1 MLTILPNDVIQIIPN
16 HLNVFDI
23 ISLSSVS
30 KEQQNLKTFFEKEIK
45 KVKEKKE
52 MIRMFFSPKIIELM
66 GGMRN
71 MLSFPILEWKN
82 KYLGAT
88 GYINGI
94 TPEDLSSS
102 VMVGKDK
109 RYHRPFVTIR
119 TIDQN
124 KRINITT
131 LFQRYTNDK
140 NTWSH
145 GKYNIS
151 FVSESCHFMTHGI
164 IRHELLAMNICNL
177 LNNRGYLMQHSYTS
191 PYDIEKV
198 EDYYLV

>member
-1 MLTILPNDVIQIIPN
+1 
-16 HLNVFDI
+16 
-23 ISLSSVS
+23 
-30 KEQQNLKTFFEKEIK
+30 
-45 KVKEKKE
+45 
-52 MIRMFFSPKIIELM
+52 M

-88 GYINGI
+88 GYIDGI

-102 VMVGKDK
+102 VMIGKDNK
-109 RYHRPFVTIR
+109 YHRPFVTIR

-151 FVSESCHFMTHGI
+151 FVSESGHFMNRGI
-164 IRHELLAMNICNL
+164 IKHELLPINICNL
-177 LNNRGYLMQHSYTS
+177 LKIMPKYCL
-191 PYDIEKV
+191 
-198 EDYYLV
+198 YYI

>member
-1 MLTILPNDVIQIIPN
+1 MLTKLPNDVMKIVPN
-16 HLNVFDI
+16 HLNIFDI
-23 ISLSSVS
+23 MSLSCVS
-30 KEQQNLKTFFEKEIK
+30 KEHHHLKTFFEKEIK

-82 KYLGAT
+82 RYLGAT
-88 GYINGI
+88 GYIDGI

-102 VMVGKDK
+102 VMIGKDK

-151 FVSESCHFMTHGI
+151 FISESCHFMTHGTI
-164 IRHELLAMNICNL
+164 GHELLAINICNL
-177 LNNRGYLMQHSYTS
+177 LNDRGYIMQHSYS
-191 PYDIEKV
+191 NSSEIEKI
-198 EDYYLV
+198 ENYYLV

>member
-16 HLNVFDI
+16 NLDVYDI

-30 KEQQNLKTFFEKEIK
+30 KEQQNLKTFFEKDINQAK
-45 KVKEKKE
+45 DKKE
-52 MIRMFFSPKIIELM
+52 MIRIFFSCKIIELM

-88 GYINGI
+88 GYIDGI

-102 VMVGKDK
+102 VMIGNDK
-109 RYHRPFVTIR
+109 KYHRPFVTIR
-119 TIDQN
+119 TINQN
-124 KRINITT
+124 KRKNITT

-145 GKYNIS
+145 GTFGNGFIP
-151 FVSESCHFMTHGI
+151 ESGHFMNQNI
-164 IRHELLAMNICNL
+164 IKHELLAINICNL
-177 LNNRGYLMQHSYTS
+177 LNYRGFIMQHSYTS

>member
-1 MLTILPNDVIQIIPN
+1 
-16 HLNVFDI
+16 
-23 ISLSSVS
+23 
-30 KEQQNLKTFFEKEIK
+30 
-45 KVKEKKE
+45 

-88 GYINGI
+88 GYIDGI

-102 VMVGKDK
+102 VMIGKDNK
-109 RYHRPFVTIR
+109 YHRPFVTIR

-151 FVSESCHFMTHGI
+151 FVSESGHFMTYGI

-177 LNNRGYLMQHSYTS
+177 LNHRGYIMQNSYTD
-191 PYDIEKV
+191 PYEIDKV
-198 EDYYLV
+198 EDYYLI